1 MSDLIIK
8 PSGTNANF
16 KVQNPSGTDK
26 IVMNSSGTI
35 TTGTLGSGVTFPTGM
50 VLRVFSSSITD
61 RQTNG
66 TNGSTPIDLT
76 GTDQNGSGS
85 VFCVKITPISNSS
98 NILCLA
104 SGVIS
109 ITDRYNRAFVN
120 LVRDSTTLGVGDAAT
135 GHEVTTGYCPRGSD
149 SGYYLSPFSINFLD
163 SPSST
168 SELTYKLQ
176 LLSSSTGMSAVIGGP
191 GTVDANG
198 GNSSTNLTVMEIAG

>member
-8 PSGTNANF
+8 PSGTSANF

-85 VFCVKITPISNSS
+85 VFCVKISTISNSS

>member
-1 MSDLIIK
+1 MGDFKMGSKTVMSQ
-8 PSGTNANF
+8 SGTS
-16 KVQNPSGTDK
+16 NPTFGT
-26 IVMNSSGTI
+26 GA
-35 TTGTLGSGVTFPTGM
+35 PTGA

-66 TNGSTPIDLT
+66 SNGSTPIDLT

-85 VFCVKITPISNSS
+85 VFCVKITPLKNSNK
-98 NILCLA
+98 ILCLA

-149 SGYYLSPFSINFLD
+149 NGQYLSPFSINFLD

-191 GTVDANG
+191 GTVDSNG

>member
-8 PSGTNANF
+8 PSGTSANF

-149 SGYYLSPFSINFLD
+149 SGYYLRPFSINFFD

>member
-1 MSDLIIK
+1 MGTKTVLSQTGSDN
-8 PSGTNANF
+8 PTWGANA
-16 KVQNPSGTDK
+16 
-26 IVMNSSGTI
+26 
-35 TTGTLGSGVTFPTGM
+35 PTGA

-66 TNGSTPIDLT
+66 SNGATPIDLT

-85 VFCVKITPISNSS
+85 VFCVKITPLSDSS
-98 NILCLA
+98 KILCLA

-109 ITDRYNRAFVN
+109 IGGRYNRAFVN

-149 SGYYLSPFSINFLD
+149 NGYYLSPFSINFLD

-176 LLSSSTGMSAVIGGP
+176 ILSSTTGYSAIIGGP
-191 GTVDANG
+191 GTVDQNG